1 MNKDGN
7 IHIYKARLVAK
18 GFKKIHDFDYDET
31 FSSIVMLESVQIL
44 LAIATYFDYEI

>member
-1 MNKDGN
+1 
-7 IHIYKARLVAK
+7 LVAK